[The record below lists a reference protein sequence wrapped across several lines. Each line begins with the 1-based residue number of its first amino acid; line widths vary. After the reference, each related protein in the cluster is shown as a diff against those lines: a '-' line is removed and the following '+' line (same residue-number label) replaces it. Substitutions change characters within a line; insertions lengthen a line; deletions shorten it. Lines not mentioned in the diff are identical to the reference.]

1 MTKIGNSIYGTTEP
15 EMGEVLSILKKTKN
29 PHLTKREIQSLYN
42 RKMGTKN
49 STLFWALKLLRERK
63 LISRE
68 GTGKAYTP
76 YTFSVKKPA

>member
-29 PHLTKREIQSLYN
+29 HHLTKREIQSLYN

-49 STLFWALKLLRERK
+49 NTLFWALKLLRERK

>member
-29 PHLTKREIQSLYN
+29 HHLTKREIQSLYN

-76 YTFSVKKPA
+76 YTFSVKNPA